1 MFEIEHSSF
10 IFKTQNNKIISFCI
24 SIRNLSKMKKLTLIF
39 VILLCTLFA
48 ASCKRQAN
56 SNASGVSVTDA
67 QGQTVVISDT
77 SRIVTVG
84 TSVTE
89 SIYTLGANSKLVGTD
104 NSSHEYIAETK
115 PLPTVGSLRALSA
128 EGLLSLKPTL
138 LITTADAGPNE
149 VLAQLKAANV
159 AVLTLPTNYSVEDVK
174 TRIKTIAHALSLDAK
189 GEDIANNI
197 DKEMADVNALLQKAT
212 SKPKVIFCGRGPNA
226 PNATM
231 SGKKTTINEMI
242 NLAGGV
248 NPITEFE
255 GFKPMTDEA
264 VVAAQ
269 PDAILITERSFERS
283 GGVDGVL
290 KFPGVALTP
299 AGKNRRIIPVS
310 DMYFQGFGPGL
321 GKAVREL
328 VLKFHPEIKQ

>member
-1 MFEIEHSSF
+1 
-10 IFKTQNNKIISFCI
+10 
-24 SIRNLSKMKKLTLIF
+24 MKKLTLIIA
-39 VILLCTLFA
+39 ILFCALFA

-56 SNASGVSVTDA
+56 TNANGVSVKDA
-67 QGQTVVISDT
+67 QGQTVVIGDT

-89 SIYTLGANSKLVGTD
+89 SVYALGANSKLVGTD
-104 NSSHEYIAETK
+104 NSSHEYIPETK
-115 PLPTVGSLRALSA
+115 ALPTVGSLRALNA

-149 VLAQLKAANV
+149 VLTQLKAANV

-189 GEDIANNI
+189 GDEIASGI
-197 DKEMADVNALLQKAT
+197 DKEMADVNALLQKAQ

-328 VLKFHPEIKQ
+328 VLKFHPEVKQ